1 MSLII
6 NIEKVFC
13 EVENNC
19 LFPYEIQYFSTGFTN
34 YFYDETKTNLLEFND
49 VFQKSCYPSTFD
61 FSDSSYFSKS
71 KQFSSSF
78 IFSNSDYLP
87 TSTFSSSRKFNKS
100 EEFEATNQFSESNI
114 FTLSNSFSQTYF
126 NNEILNEKTFFKS
139 YLMTNVTVK
148 AVVFSCSN
156 VVSSTFIL
164 SYDKNE
170 INAGG
175 LIVSGFLALLLTCL
189 NRLNIKVYQS
199 RFTLQESCTNLYIVA
214 VFLLKNVV
222 NLKSKVVKVITYL

>member
-1 MSLII
+1 MKFNTFQLDLQII
-6 NIEKVFC
+6 FMMKLKQIYLNSMMFFK
-13 EVENNC
+13 
-19 LFPYEIQYFSTGFTN
+19 
-34 YFYDETKTNLLEFND
+34 
-49 VFQKSCYPSTFD
+49 KSCYPSTFD

-87 TSTFSSSRKFNKS
+87 TSTFSSSRKFSKS

-126 NNEILNEKTFFKS
+126 NSEILNEKTFFKS

-175 LIVSGFLALLLTCL
+175 LIVSGFLGPAINMSQQIEHQGVPKQVHITRIVYELVYCGCFV
-189 NRLNIKVYQS
+189 IKE
-199 RFTLQESCTNLYIVA
+199 RC
-214 VFLLKNVV
+214 
-222 NLKSKVVKVITYL
+222 